1 MSHALTCGEVALE
14 GRVGGTDASHSCAL
28 LTKSS
33 NLISCLTHSAPWMP
47 GGCPT
52 RMSQEVPGS
61 WTFTVINVGIT
72 FRCMQAQLANQG
84 EFFASYVSKNFIPGR
99 VSVGGRFQILGPSAH
114 EALRVRSAIGRPV
127 NRIFCMFMRLLVRRL
142 HVPRIL
148 LPAPLILSE
157 NACSSTS

>member
-1 MSHALTCGEVALE
+1 M
-14 GRVGGTDASHSCAL
+14 
-28 LTKSS
+28 
-33 NLISCLTHSAPWMP
+33 
-47 GGCPT
+47 T

-99 VSVGGRFQILGPSAH
+99 VSVGGRFEIIGPSAH

-148 LPAPLILSE
+148 TASPIDIIGKRVLQHVITLQWKAILLRVTGKDNNWGIDRFRSQGYCHLE
-157 NACSSTS
+157 DLNI